1 MAKPDWSELQDRFLS
16 EHAESGVSPKE
27 WCESQGLNYA
37 TARRYIK
44 KTAQS
49 AQKSA
54 QRKTRSAQKQEC
66 AEKLIGDNGL
76 SDQVRLFIVEY
87 LKDQSAT
94 HAAIRAGYSKK
105 TAAQIG
111 YQLLQKPSIS
121 QAIAEQQKKSLART
135 IGTADEILS
144 QMWQLATFDA
154 NELSQ
159 YRRGCCRHCWGI
171 DHNYQWTEF
180 EYRQAAEKAERMG
193 KEPPDDSGGLDYN
206 RTIDANPDCPV
217 CSGEGVGRV
226 YMQDTRKL
234 SPIARLAYSGTK
246 VTKGG
251 IEVVSIS
258 REKMFEAIIKR
269 MGLSDSEIAQKLQQL
284 ELERR
289 QLEIEKLR
297 KEISAQGSDQPI
309 TRMEVVIVGE
319 NNQNDP
325 DPAAG

>member
-1 MAKPDWSELQDRFLS
+1 MGKPDWSELQDRFLS

-44 KTAQS
+44 KPAQS
-49 AQKSA
+49 AHKSA

-66 AEKLIGDNGL
+66 AEKLIEDDGL

-87 LKDQSAT
+87 LKDSNAT
-94 HAAIRAGYSKK
+94 QAAARAGYSDPNY
-105 TAAQIG
+105 G
-111 YQLLQKPSIS
+111 RQLIAKPNVAK
-121 QAIAEQQKKSLART
+121 AIAEQQKKSLART

-171 DHNYQWTEF
+171 DYNYQWTEY
-180 EYRQAAEKAERMG
+180 EYRQAEDKAERQG
-193 KEPPDDSGGLDYN
+193 KAPPDDSGGLDYN
-206 RTIDANPDCPV
+206 RTIDPNPDCPV

-234 SPIARLAYSGTK
+234 SPIARLAYSGIK

-269 MGLSDSEIAQKLQQL
+269 MGLSDSEITQKLQQL